1 MSHSSLRTSAER
13 ASFEHWA
20 PLYHGPNPSTWTH
33 WTHPDWFGQ
42 MTTVHGTGK
51 YRFNHFGSDGFT
63 YWQYRFNSK
72 DEAIEFL
79 TMQGHRLYWVKPD
92 HPQYE
97 VRQEYLGDD
106 WYTFIDSK

>member
-1 MSHSSLRTSAER
+1 LSHSSLRTAAER
-13 ASFEHWA
+13 DFFEHWS

-63 YWQYRFNSK
+63 YWQYRFKSK

-79 TMQGHRLYWVKPD
+79 SMQGNRLYWVKPD

-97 VRQEYLGDD
+97 VRQEYMGDD
-106 WYTFIDSK
+106 WYTFIASR